1 MAGHPGRAL
10 IKNRQ
15 IRYMATAAV
24 VVLLCALLYLATS
37 TMSSR
42 VYRSYKVEKIVEKT
56 DSVSHFAYAADCAVR
71 YSTDGASLIRSTLDE
86 SWHITY
92 TMTDPQ
98 VDVCGNEILLYD
110 RGGTDIYVCNLK
122 QQKAAWQTSR
132 PILAA
137 RISGKDT
144 VAAIT
149 RHGDATELQYY
160 TADGTEIASGQA
172 TMSNPGYPVSLS
184 LSEDGLLMAVSY
196 LTASDGNVGSC
207 VRFYQFGNDGKGK
220 TDNMVG
226 EAVFTGEFAPVVQYL
241 SGNECV
247 VFRDGGFSVF
257 QGSAKVQETKHVD
270 FDAEI
275 CTVFQDGTHMG
286 LVFRSDR
293 KDHKYMMK
301 LYTANAN
308 LLSTTY
314 FDQSY
319 DNIRVCGDHVIFS
332 NRTGFSVYS
341 MKGVCRFS
349 GRLKDAIVSDV
360 LKMTGMR
367 LLVVTDSN
375 MEVIRLT

>member
-1 MAGHPGRAL
+1 MPGILKGTAR
-10 IKNRQ
+10 KSRR
-15 IRYMATAAV
+15 IRYIATAAV
-24 VVLLCALLYLATS
+24 VVLLCAVLYLATS
-37 TMSSR
+37 SLSRR

-56 DSVSHFAYAADCAVR
+56 DNVSRFAYAGDCAVR
-71 YSTDGASLIRSTLDE
+71 YSTDGASLIRSNLE
-86 SWHITY
+86 EVWHVQY

-98 VDVCGNEILLYD
+98 IDVCGNEILIYD
-110 RGGTDIYVCNLK
+110 RGGTEVYVCDLK
-122 QQKAAWQTSR
+122 QQKASWQTSR
-132 PILAA
+132 PILSA
-137 RISGKDT
+137 RISRKDT

-149 RHGDATELQYY
+149 KHGNATEIRYY
-160 TADGTEIASGQA
+160 TEDGTEIASGQA
-172 TMSNPGYPVSLS
+172 TMTNPGYPVSLA
-184 LSEDGLLMAVSY
+184 LSGDGLLLAVSY
-196 LTASDGNVGSC
+196 LTAGDGNVGSC
-207 VRFYQFGNDGKGK
+207 IRFYQFGNDGRGK

-226 EAVFTGEFAPVVQYL
+226 EAVFDGEFAPVVHFL

-257 QGSAKVQETKHVD
+257 QGSAKPKEVKRVD

-286 LVFRSDR
+286 LVFQSDR

-332 NRTGFSVYS
+332 NRTSFSVYS

-349 GRLKDAIVSDV
+349 GRLKDAVISDV

-375 MEVIRLT
+375 MEVIKLT

>member
-1 MAGHPGRAL
+1 MPEIRKTKAE
-10 IKNRQ
+10 KNRR
-15 IRYMATAAV
+15 IRYIATAAV
-24 VVLLCALLYLATS
+24 VVLLCGLLYLATS
-37 TMSSR
+37 SMSRR

-56 DSVSHFAYAADCAVR
+56 DSVSRFAYAGDCAVR
-71 YSTDGASLIRSTLDE
+71 YSSDGASLIRSNLE
-86 SWHITY
+86 EAWHIQY

-98 VDVCGNEILLYD
+98 VDVCGNEILIYD
-110 RGGTDIYVCNLK
+110 RNGTAVYVCDLK
-122 QQKAAWQTSR
+122 HQKAYWETSR
-132 PILAA
+132 PIISA
-137 RISGKDT
+137 RISRKDT

-149 RHGDATELQYY
+149 KHGNATEIQYY
-160 TADGTEIASGQA
+160 AEDGTEIASGQA
-172 TMSNPGYPVSLS
+172 TMTNPGYPVSLS

-196 LTASDGNVGSC
+196 LTVNDGSVGSC
-207 VRFYQFGNDGKGK
+207 IRFYQFGKDGRGK

-226 EAVFTGEFAPVVQYL
+226 EAFFTGEFAPSVHYL

-257 QGSAKVQETKHVD
+257 QGSASPQEVKRVD

-332 NRTGFSVYS
+332 NRTSFSVYS

-349 GRLKDAIVSDV
+349 GRLKDASISDV
-360 LKMTGMR
+360 LKMQGMR
-367 LLVVTDSN
+367 LLVVTDLN
-375 MEVIRLT
+375 MEVIKLT